1 MLAVSNS
8 EALIGVQAQASKV
21 DQIEMNLGFDY
32 ENTFIIRFSEDLDEF
47 YKKWNQLSLAYKPI
61 ICW

>member
-47 YKKWNQLSLAYKPI
+47 YKK
-61 ICW
+61 